1 MVSVNKGETALDKH
15 ARIFITALAWGS
27 ILLMTPAWAAGSD
40 GSGVYFGIGGGVAR
54 TNIDDLTSGMNQTLL
69 RAGFTSATTDTSDK
83 SANYKAFLGYSFNAY
98 FGIEATYFN
107 LGKFTFENNVTP
119 SGTLHGETKSQGGS
133 LDIMLS
139 YPFEEGFILLGRIGA
154 DYAKSKA
161 ELMGTGSVTV
171 LNSSTTET
179 GWGRH
184 FGLGLGYEFSKHTGV
199 RGEWEYLQI
208 PDGTNTHTQ
217 VTVDVFEVSLYY
229 KF

>member
-1 MVSVNKGETALDKH
+1 MNMHAKFLIIALPC
-15 ARIFITALAWGS
+15 ALNVF
-27 ILLMTPAWAAGSD
+27 MTNVWAAGSD
-40 GSGVYFGIGGGVAR
+40 GSGVYLGIGGGVSR
-54 TNIDDLTSGMNQTLL
+54 TNIDDLTSGLNQSLV

-83 SANYKAFLGYSFNAY
+83 SGNYKAFLGYSFNPY
-98 FGIEATYFN
+98 FGLEATYFN
-107 LGKFTFENNVTP
+107 LGKFTFETNVTP
-119 SGTLHGETKSQGGS
+119 DGTLHGETKSQGGS

-161 ELMGTGSVTV
+161 DLMGTGSVTV

-208 PDGTNTHTQ
+208 PDGTNTHTE
-217 VTVDVFEVSLYY
+217 VKVDVFEVSLYY